1 MAKELTYTV
10 TSGSLPAGYRLSE
23 NTGKLVGKSTAS
35 YTAGGVTSTFEVTA
49 SNSGSSTARTFTI
62 TRKWY
67 DGSTSALAGTSAEA
81 IKAETGLNTDAA
93 YYISLP
99 TVGPTLIYC
108 RMNSAFDKG
117 GWMMAM
123 KATRGTTFVYT
134 ANYWTTN
141 NTLNPSAANT
151 SDGDA
156 KFDTFNYFAAAKIAA
171 LWPDI
176 PDNQNSGP
184 GGGKIGTGLGGWT
197 WQEDLERTMPNHRLS
212 DILPPRRTLYDLFGA
227 DGRQWTYAAN
237 QEGGHANIRQQPNKS
252 GIGPTDGTGP
262 FTSQGGHQWYGF
274 NYQRNAPRAV
284 RWGFAWNNEGDQS
297 SNDCG
302 GGIGL
307 GSSNRSYSAGDAN
320 DGAAD
325 YGGINRSARVEL
337 YVK

>member
-1 MAKELTYTV
+1 MADLKYTV
-10 TSGSLPAGYRLSE
+10 TSGSLPAGYRLNE
-23 NTGKLVGKSTAS
+23 NTGKLTGKSTAS

-81 IKAETGLNTDAA
+81 IKAETGLNTDGA
-93 YYISLP
+93 YFIRLP
-99 TVGPTLIYC
+99 TVGPTSIYC

-117 GWMMAM
+117 GWMMAL
-123 KATRGTTFVYT
+123 KATRGTTFVYN

-141 NTLNPSAANT
+141 NTLNPSAVDT

-156 KFDTFNYFAAAKIAA
+156 KFDTFNYFAAAKCAA

-176 PDNQNSGP
+176 ADNVNSGP

-197 WQEDLERTMPNHRLS
+197 WQEDLERTLVLNKLDSTNPS
-212 DILPPRRTLYDLFGA
+212 RRTLLDLFGE
-227 DGRQWTYAAN
+227 GKQWTYAQSGN
-237 QEGGHANIRQQPNKS
+237 EGGHADVRQQPNKS
-252 GIGPTDGTGP
+252 GIGPTNNTGP
-262 FTSQGGHQWYGF
+262 FTSQSGFQWYGF
-274 NYQRNAPRAV
+274 NYQRNGGRGV

-297 SNDCG
+297 SNDSG
-302 GGIGL
+302 GGIGM
-307 GSSNRSYSAGDAN
+307 SSGGNRSYSAGDTN
-320 DGAAD
+320 DAAAD
-325 YGGINRSARVEL
+325 FGGINRSARVEL